1 MMPAY
6 DTSCQQQLHQ
16 QQNQHQQHQDY
27 HLAGMP
33 YANYYYN
40 GSQYER
46 TAAASSD
53 INSTPETTAAITR
66 SGPSSTSSQEGS
78 NQKEN
83 NTTKASKRSNATS
96 SSSGGRDSKN
106 PKKSTSTTHSNSN
119 SPQTNDKSESDKA
132 ILIGTA
138 KSTSNSS
145 NSNNTSSNS
154 SASLTEQDES
164 STSHDKDLCGEDIDE
179 DSECE
184 DANEAS
190 NHAGGYY
197 MAHGSQRYYHNG
209 SASMQYQQTNGN
221 GYNQYSH
228 IQQHQQQ
235 YNPSQYMQTIHE
247 QHGMGSFGADSRRAA
262 LVKTEAAFMAADQ
275 YEGYGA
281 GAAGPLMY
289 QNVGMYPQHLSG
301 GPNPMDEFCKVPGR
315 LSLLSSTSKYKV
327 TVGEIQR
334 RLNPPECLNAS
345 LLGGVLRRAKSKDG
359 GKQLRQKLDHM
370 GISLPA
376 GRRKA
381 ATVTLLTSLIETESI
396 HLARDFHAVCDNDFP
411 AQQLADSVTKS
422 QQAAAAGSA
431 AQLSNRIGMIDS
443 TL

>member
-6 DTSCQQQLHQ
+6 DASCQQQLHQ
-16 QQNQHQQHQDY
+16 QQHQQQQDY
-27 HLAGMP
+27 QLAGLP

-46 TAAASSD
+46 SAVANSD
-53 INSTPETTAAITR
+53 NNSTPKTTTA
-66 SGPSSTSSQEGS
+66 SGPCSTSSQES
-78 NQKEN
+78 SSQKEN
-83 NTTKASKRSNATS
+83 SSGQQHTTKACKRSNATS
-96 SSSGGRDSKN
+96 SSSGRDSKN
-106 PKKSTSTTHSNSN
+106 PKKSAIASHSNSN
-119 SPQTNDKSESDKA
+119 SPRAINDKSESDKV
-132 ILIGTA
+132 LLSA
-138 KSTSNSS
+138 KSTSASS
-145 NSNNTSSNS
+145 NSNNTSSSS

-164 STSHDKDLCGEDIDE
+164 SRSHDKDLCGEDNDE
-179 DSECE
+179 DWECE
-184 DANEAS
+184 EAS
-190 NHAGGYY
+190 ETSDHASGYY
-197 MAHGSQRYYHNG
+197 MGSQRYYHSG
-209 SASMQYQQTNGN
+209 TAGVQYQQNNGN
-221 GYNQYSH
+221 AYSQYH
-228 IQQHQQQ
+228 HVQQHQQQ
-235 YNPSQYMQTIHE
+235 YDPSQYMQTIHE
-247 QHGMGSFGADSRRAA
+247 QHGMGSFGADSRRAP
-262 LVKTEAAFMAADQ
+262 VKAEAGFVADQ
-275 YEGYGA
+275 YDGYGGA
-281 GAAGPLMY
+281 GSMMY
-289 QNVGMYPQHLSG
+289 QGSGLPLGMYPQHLS

-422 QQAAAAGSA
+422 QQVAAAGSA
-431 AQLSNRIGMIDS
+431 ALLNNRIGMIDS